1 MSGKGA
7 MGKAGKMGG
16 GSVRLTPPLPFENYH
31 EVRTGRT

>member
-16 GSVRLTPPLPFENYH
+16 GSVRLTPPLLAYNYH
-31 EVRTGRT
+31 EVSTGRT